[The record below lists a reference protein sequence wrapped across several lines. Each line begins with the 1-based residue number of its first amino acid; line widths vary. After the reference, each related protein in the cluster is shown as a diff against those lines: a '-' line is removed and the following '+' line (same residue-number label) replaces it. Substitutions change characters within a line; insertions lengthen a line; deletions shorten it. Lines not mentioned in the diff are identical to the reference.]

1 MLAVVMTQ
9 IDKGSPSTLY
19 GGKGFLVPLLTSVL
33 ASQLLPIL
41 RSFLREAKLSTTR
54 VQTQTV

>member
-9 IDKGSPSTLY
+9 FNQGSPSTLY
-19 GGKGFLVPLLTSVL
+19 GGKGFLIPLLTSVL

-54 VQTQTV
+54 VQAQTL